1 MSESLSIAL
10 IILGGAILLVVFG
23 FMANNNLE
31 KDFSELSY
39 FGKLFRIF
47 CYIAIIAII
56 IGAIISFF
64 YVGSVIFGI
73 FIAGII
79 IILAAFFN

>member
-1 MSESLSIAL
+1 MSESLRLAL
-10 IILGGAILLVVFG
+10 IILGGAILLVVLG
-23 FMANNNLE
+23 FMANHNLE

-47 CYIAIIAII
+47 CYIAILAII

-64 YVGSVIFGI
+64 YVGLVIFGI
-73 FIAGII
+73 IIVVII
-79 IILAAFFN
+79 IILAAFFG